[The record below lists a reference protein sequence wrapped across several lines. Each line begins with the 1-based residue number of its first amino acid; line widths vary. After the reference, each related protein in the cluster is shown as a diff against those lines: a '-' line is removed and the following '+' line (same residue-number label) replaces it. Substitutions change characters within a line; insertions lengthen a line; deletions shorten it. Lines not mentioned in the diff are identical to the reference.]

1 MPARTGLVLFAS
13 VTLAVA
19 LAGCGGPEPKRSGS
33 GVPKTSA
40 SAAPSG
46 SGPAGAADPGAPGG
60 GTGTPGA
67 PGAPGAPGG
76 DPGGGGEG
84 GTATGADKQV
94 CADQEKLVADST
106 MKFSQAVVQASQGG
120 NEQATVDAVKTL
132 FGDWAKGMRTQAG
145 KAVSAELKDALN
157 QYAQGLE
164 KVNSQIQGVGD
175 LEKLGDLNTSE
186 IEQATDKVLRICG

>member
-1 MPARTGLVLFAS
+1 MLARTGLVLFAS
-13 VTLAVA
+13 VTLAVG

-33 GVPKTSA
+33 GVPKSST

-46 SGPAGAADPGAPGG
+46 SAGPVDPSAPGG

-76 DPGGGGEG
+76 DPGVAGEG
-84 GTATGADKQV
+84 GTATGTDKQV
-94 CADQEKLVADST
+94 CADQEKLVAEST
-106 MKFSQAVVQASQGG
+106 MKFSQAAVQASQGG

-132 FGDWAKGMRTQAG
+132 FSDWANGMRAQAG
-145 KAVSAELKDALN
+145 KAVSPELKEALT

-164 KVNSQIQGVGD
+164 KVNGQIKGVGD
-175 LEKLGDLNTSE
+175 LEKLGDLNTTE